1 MKDCR
6 GVAESIGAGLE
17 VAGMCIMLLHL
28 CSFILLEPY
37 FNKTETNCISH
48 K

>member
-6 GVAESIGAGLE
+6 GVAESIGAGLGA
-17 VAGMCIMLLHL
+17 AGTRIMLLHI

-37 FNKTETNCISH
+37 FNKMETNYISH
-48 K
+48 N